1 MKIIHGG
8 IKTIT
13 VDVVGAAALPV
24 ASNRE
29 NQRGFN
35 WDDSN
40 MDFETRTA
48 LKADLSGSDTL
59 EGLWRGGCQRVCQED
74 WTLLRRFH
82 KLPTGESV
90 GGYNAVFP
98 PLSRRNLSVFS
109 SKQGGIFDFA

>member
-1 MKIIHGG
+1 MKIIHGE

-13 VDVVGAAALPV
+13 VDDVGAAALPV

-29 NQRGFN
+29 NQRGFY

-40 MDFETRTA
+40 TDLEKRTS
-48 LKADLSGSDTL
+48 LKPDLSGSDTL
-59 EGLWRGGCQRVCQED
+59 EGLWRGWVGGRVCQED

-98 PLSRRNLSVFS
+98 SLSRRNLAIS
-109 SKQGGIFDFA
+109 SL